1 MHKREVEHRL
11 RGSRAIPSE
20 RTVMR
25 FVGIDVGAEQHVV
38 AIIEETGSLLLR
50 PTSVTE
56 DAEG

>member
-1 MHKREVEHRL
+1 
-11 RGSRAIPSE
+11 
-20 RTVMR
+20 MR